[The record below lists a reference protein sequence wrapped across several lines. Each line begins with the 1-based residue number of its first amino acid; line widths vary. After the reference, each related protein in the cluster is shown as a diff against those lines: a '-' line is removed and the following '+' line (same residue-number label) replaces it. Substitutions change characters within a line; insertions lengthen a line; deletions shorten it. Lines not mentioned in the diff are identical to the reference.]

1 MIGADLLALDVDTL
15 RFLVVAGVLV
25 GGLVYARFG
34 LVAGGTLTGG
44 YLAILAIRGD
54 WNAIAVV
61 IGVAAIVHYLVRVML
76 TRYVAL
82 PKAWVFS
89 AFVLASSLVTAILRV
104 TADHV
109 GALELPGELEI
120 YFSVAA
126 YVTPGLIAYDFAH
139 QGFRPTLIGFGLV
152 FIGTLVMVVPVLAV
166 ANWWRPE
173 STTIFEPVVGQI
185 PDGWFWLAALAS
197 TSMSIALRLS
207 AGIRSAGFLG
217 AVFLV
222 EFVTIEAFVTVI
234 VSALVAKLITDL
246 IRRFVIV
253 TPRQRFEISLVIG
266 AMVAWT
272 GLYWGT
278 RLGWAPAAEANI
290 YAIEPLVV
298 VGLLT
303 SDLGRSQVR
312 AWKVI
317 VGLVGTSAYVWL
329 VVESATSDHPAL
341 WAAAAALSISAPVLA
356 AWPAIRKLRE
366 SWTNA
371 VRIGFEAADEFAS
384 SRPSKS

>member
-25 GGLVYARFG
+25 GALVYARLG

-61 IGVAAIVHYLVRVML
+61 IGVAAVVHHLVRSIL
-76 TRYVAL
+76 TRHFAL
-82 PKAWVFS
+82 PKSWVFS
-89 AFVLASSLVTAILRV
+89 AFVLASSLLTAVLRV

-109 GALELPGELEI
+109 GALELPGDLEI
-120 YFSVAA
+120 YFAVAA

-152 FIGTLVMVVPVLAV
+152 FIGTLALVVPVLAL

-234 VSALVAKLITDL
+234 VAALVAKSITDV

-266 AMVAWT
+266 AMAAWT

-278 RLGWAPAAEANI
+278 RLGWAPAAEANV

-303 SDLGRSQVR
+303 SDLGRTRVR

-317 VGLVGTSAYVWL
+317 VGLVGTSAYVWT
-329 VVESATSDHPAL
+329 VVEFATSEHPAL
-341 WAAAAALSISAPVLA
+341 WVAAVVLSVGAPVVVA
-356 AWPAIRKLRE
+356 VPAIRTVRR
-366 SWTNA
+366 SWSNA
-371 VRIGFEAADEFAS
+371 VRIGFDAANEFAS
-384 SRPSKS
+384 TRPPTS